1 MLENFGNKKL
11 GFGMMRLPQFGE
23 NFEQI
28 DTAQTCQMVDMFLE
42 RGFTYFD
49 TAWMY
54 CGFKSEDTVK
64 EVLTKR
70 HSRESFTLTTKLHGG
85 FIQSKADRDKIF
97 ETQLKKTGVEYFDY
111 YLIHDVGV
119 DHYELYQRLECFEWL
134 MRKKEQGLVRH
145 AGFSFH
151 DSAQCLDRVLT
162 EQPEMEF
169 VQLQVNYLDWEN
181 PGIQSRLCCETAEKH
196 GKPVIVMEPVKGGTL
211 VDIPEEAQRILRA
224 RDPQM
229 SIPSWAIRFATSHD
243 CVKLVLSG
251 MSNLA
256 QVDDNTRFMSDFVP
270 LNEEDFKAI
279 EQTVE
284 IINRNI
290 AIPCT
295 ACGYC
300 VDGCPRNIAIPR
312 YFSLFN
318 ADKQEI
324 PGKEWQPQAEYYDRL
339 THIFGKAG
347 DCVEC
352 GQCESVCP
360 QHLPII
366 QYLKEVAEYFGN

>member
-1 MLENFGNKKL
+1 
-11 GFGMMRLPQFGE
+11 
-23 NFEQI
+23 
-28 DTAQTCQMVDMFLE
+28 
-42 RGFTYFD
+42 
-49 TAWMY
+49 
-54 CGFKSEDTVK
+54 
-64 EVLTKR
+64 
-70 HSRESFTLTTKLHGG
+70 
-85 FIQSKADRDKIF
+85 
-97 ETQLKKTGVEYFDY
+97 
-111 YLIHDVGV
+111 
-119 DHYELYQRLECFEWL
+119 
-134 MRKKEQGLVRH
+134 
-145 AGFSFH
+145 
-151 DSAQCLDRVLT
+151 
-162 EQPEMEF
+162 
-169 VQLQVNYLDWEN
+169 
-181 PGIQSRLCCETAEKH
+181 
-196 GKPVIVMEPVKGGTL
+196 
-211 VDIPEEAQRILRA
+211 
-224 RDPQM
+224 
-229 SIPSWAIRFATSHD
+229 
-243 CVKLVLSG
+243 
-251 MSNLA
+251 
-256 QVDDNTRFMSDFVP
+256 FVP

-339 THIFGKAG
+339 TQIFGKAG